1 MNEAFVAEAVEE
13 CRKDVVVRAL
23 SVLAKTNETTVRRI
37 LESNSAKGA
46 IALVWRAG
54 LSMRVALKLQ
64 TQVMHLSGNNLV
76 PARRGIDFPLTD
88 DEMLWHLGYFGIS

>member
-1 MNEAFVAEAVEE
+1 M
-13 CRKDVVVRAL
+13 RAL
-23 SVLAKTNETTVRRI
+23 SVLAKTDEATVRRI
-37 LESNSAKGA
+37 LESDSAKGV

-76 PARRGIDFPLTD
+76 PAHRGIDFPLSE
-88 DEMLWHLGYFGIS
+88 DEMRWHLGYFGIS